1 MKADWSAAKYP
12 SNNSG
17 GWAGAMQSR
26 PTQPHAAAGFL
37 FLLLLFLFTTLAQ
50 AAGEAAS
57 VISISGTVS
66 AQRADGKLRVLGKD
80 SVVYVGEIVMTE
92 KASAARLRFTDGGE
106 ITLRPTTRLVVEDH
120 RFDQNK
126 PADDATVLNLL
137 KGGMRA
143 VTGLVGKRGNQDAYQ
158 TRTTAATIGIRGTD
172 YALLVCLPGDGGCAA
187 FSLPEEFAQTAT
199 DLPPG
204 LYIAVFDGEIAASNQ
219 AATRNFPAGRSA
231 FIRDN
236 STPPLELARD
246 PGLGRAFRVLRGTP
260 ATPRQ
265 SEADQGSPAGEGQA
279 AQGGQSGQSD
289 QGSTCLVR

>member
-1 MKADWSAAKYP
+1 M
-12 SNNSG
+12 NNQINFGRIG
-17 GWAGAMQSR
+17 GM
-26 PTQPHAAAGFL
+26 PTPVPLFFL
-37 FLLLLFLFTTLAQ
+37 LLLLFLMTGLAQ

-66 AQRADGKLRVLGKD
+66 AQRPDGKLRVLARD
-80 SVVYVGEIVMTE
+80 SVVQVGDIVMTE
-92 KASAARLRFTDGGE
+92 KGSAVRLRFTDGGE
-106 ITLRPTTRLVVEDH
+106 ITLRPATRLVVEDH
-120 RFDQNK
+120 RFAQNK
-126 PADDATVLNLL
+126 PAEDATVLNLL

-187 FSLPEEFAQTAT
+187 FSLPEEFAETAT

-204 LYIAVFDGEIAASNQ
+204 LYLAVFDGEIAASNQ
-219 AATRNFPAGRSA
+219 AATRNFPAGRAA

-260 ATPRQ
+260 AAPRSSGESQ
-265 SEADQGSPAGEGQA
+265 PGTTGEEPASASSQEAQGNQPDQGT
-279 AQGGQSGQSD
+279 
-289 QGSTCLVR
+289 TCLVR